1 MDSYAFDTPDSEQ
14 GPDSNFIQ
22 LLPVILWQRK
32 WWIIIPALLG
42 IVGAIAAI
50 ILIPPIYR
58 SNAIMLVQSPQ
69 LPTEV
74 IGAGDL
80 DVVDRR
86 IARIREQV
94 TARPELIAL
103 IERHDL
109 YGSERRSDP
118 LSEVI
123 ADMREAI
130 TLTPSSS
137 ATPDANAANQKTI
150 AFELA
155 FDYREPAATQAVVQD
170 LMNRIL
176 QLDASGN
183 VEQATNTVQFLTDQS
198 KGLELQIA
206 DLQGKIS
213 QINARNGG
221 VLSGGSM
228 IVGGAS
234 GSYDVQIASLQRD
247 NQSLVQQRNV
257 AQTSDIRDPVVAA
270 AEQRL
275 AAARAIFSETHPDV
289 VVAKQNL
296 VQARELAKSNTRK
309 IPVDVIDQQ
318 IAFNNSQ
325 IAALRAAKAGEQAQ
339 VNSQLSAQA
348 RAPLVQQ
355 QISDLQLRLTS
366 VNEQYE
372 EIQTRLLA
380 ARAGVRA
387 EDEQMSER
395 LSVVEPPVIP
405 DSPSWPDRWL
415 LALGGIGGGLALGL
429 MLALAI
435 ELMLRPIRGPAALY
449 NIMGAAPLGVIPV
462 VTPKNDKKRKW
473 PKFAFSRATG
483 SN

>member
-1 MDSYAFDTPDSEQ
+1 MENYGFDASDSDESS
-14 GPDSNFIQ
+14 GNNFIQ
-22 LLPVILWQRK
+22 LLPVILWQRR
-32 WWIIIPALLG
+32 WWIIIPALIG
-42 IVGAIAAI
+42 IISAIAAI
-50 ILIPPIYR
+50 FLISPVYR
-58 SNAIMLVQSPQ
+58 SNAVMLVQSPQ
-69 LPTEV
+69 LPTDV
-74 IGAGDL
+74 VGVDDL

-103 IERHDL
+103 IERHGL
-109 YGSERRSDP
+109 YESERRSDP

-123 ADMREAI
+123 ENMREAI
-130 TLTPSSS
+130 TLAPSTS
-137 ATPDANAANQKTI
+137 AGPNNAANPKTI

-155 FDYREPAATQAVVQD
+155 FDYREPTATQAVVQD

-183 VEQATNTVQFLTDQS
+183 VEQATNTMQFLTDQS
-198 KGLELQIA
+198 KGLEAQIVE
-206 DLQGKIS
+206 LQGKIS

-228 IVGGAS
+228 IVNGAS

-257 AQTSDIRDPVVAA
+257 AQTSDVRDPIVSA

-275 AAARAIFSETHPDV
+275 AAARAVYSETHPDV

-296 VQARELAKSNTRK
+296 VEAKELAKSNTRK

-325 IAALRAAKAGEQAQ
+325 IAALRAAKTGEQAQ

-355 QISDLQLRLTS
+355 QIGDLQLRLTS
-366 VNEQYE
+366 VNQQYE
-372 EIQTRLLA
+372 EVQERLLA

-405 DSPSWPDRWL
+405 DSPSWPDRL
-415 LALGGIGGGLALGL
+415 KLALGGIGGGLGLGFI
-429 MLALAI
+429 LAFAI
-435 ELMLRPIRGPAALY
+435 ETLLRPIRGPAALN

-462 VTPKNDKKRKW
+462 VKPKAQKKRSW
-473 PKFAFSRATG
+473 AGFAFPRVTG
-483 SN
+483 SK

>member
-1 MDSYAFDTPDSEQ
+1 MDNFSFDSAEAEHSS
-14 GPDSNFIQ
+14 DSNFIQ

-32 WWIIIPALLG
+32 WWIIIPTVLG
-42 IVGAIAAI
+42 ILAAIAAI
-50 ILIPPIYR
+50 LLISPVYR
-58 SNAIMLVQSPQ
+58 SNAVMLVQSPQ

-74 IGAGDL
+74 IGKDDV

-103 IERHDL
+103 IERHGL
-109 YGSERRSDP
+109 YASERRSTP

-123 ADMREAI
+123 EDMREAI
-130 TLTPSSS
+130 TLTPTKSS
-137 ATPDANAANQKTI
+137 APDNTANQRTI

-155 FDYREPAATQAVVQD
+155 FNYRQPAETQAVVQD

-198 KGLELQIA
+198 KDLETQIA
-206 DLQGKIS
+206 TLQGRIS

-221 VLSGGSM
+221 VLSAGGM
-228 IVGGAS
+228 IVNGAS
-234 GSYDVQIASLQRD
+234 GSYDVQIAALQRD
-247 NQSLVQQRNV
+247 NQSLVQQRNA
-257 AQTSDIRDPVVAA
+257 AQSSDTRDPIVSA

-275 AAARAIFSETHPDV
+275 AAARAIYSESHPDV

-296 VQARELAKSNTRK
+296 VQARELAKSNIRK

-325 IAALRAAKAGEQAQ
+325 IAALRSAKAGEQAQ
-339 VNSQLSAQA
+339 VSSQLSAQS
-348 RAPLVQQ
+348 RAPLIQQ
-355 QISDLQLRLTS
+355 QIGDLQSRLTA
-366 VNEQYE
+366 VNAQYE
-372 EIQTRLLA
+372 EVQGRLLA

-405 DSPSWPDRWL
+405 DSPSWPDRL
-415 LALGGIGGGLALGL
+415 ILALGGVGGGLALGFL
-429 MLALAI
+429 LAFAI
-435 ELMLRPIRGPAALY
+435 ELFLRPIRGPGALQ
-449 NIMGAAPLGVIPV
+449 NIPGATPLGMVPIVAPNV
-462 VTPKNDKKRKW
+462 VAKSGLRSLK
-473 PKFAFSRATG
+473 FSRP
-483 SN
+483 

>member
-1 MDSYAFDTPDSEQ
+1 MDNFSFDMPDTDHKSE
-14 GPDSNFIQ
+14 SNFVQ

-32 WWIIIPALLG
+32 WWIIVPSILG
-42 IVGAIAAI
+42 IVAAIAAI
-50 ILIPPIYR
+50 VLISPVYR
-58 SNAIMLVQSPQ
+58 SNAVMLVQSPQ

-74 IGAGDL
+74 IGSD
-80 DVVDRR
+80 DVDIVDRR

-103 IERHDL
+103 IERHGL
-109 YGSERRSDP
+109 YASERRSSP

-123 ADMREAI
+123 EDMREAI
-130 TLTPSSS
+130 TLTPTKSS
-137 ATPDANAANQKTI
+137 APDNAANQRTI

-155 FDYREPAATQAVVQD
+155 FDYRQPAQTQAVVQD
-170 LMNRIL
+170 VMNRIL

-183 VEQATNTVQFLTDQS
+183 VEQANNTVQFLTDQS
-198 KGLELQIA
+198 KGLDLQITE
-206 DLQGKIS
+206 LQGKIS

-228 IVGGAS
+228 IVNGAS

-257 AQTSDIRDPVVAA
+257 AQTSDARDPVVAA

-275 AAARAIFSETHPDV
+275 AAARAVFSETHPDV

-296 VQARELAKSNTRK
+296 VQARELAKSNSRK

-318 IAFNNSQ
+318 ISFNNSQ
-325 IAALRAAKAGEQAQ
+325 IGALRAAKTGEQSQ
-339 VNSQLSAQA
+339 VNSQLSAQS

-372 EIQTRLLA
+372 EVQSRLMA
-380 ARAGVRA
+380 ARAGARA

-405 DSPSWPDRWL
+405 DSPSWPDRL
-415 LALGGIGGGLALGL
+415 MLAIGGIGGGLALGL
-429 MLALAI
+429 LLAFAI
-435 ELMLRPIRGPAALY
+435 ELFLGPIRSPAALQ
-449 NIMGAAPLGVIPV
+449 NVTGAAPLGIIPV
-462 VTPKNDKKRKW
+462 VVPKLSAKRKW
-473 PKFAFSRATG
+473 RGYNFLRA
-483 SN
+483 

>member
-1 MDSYAFDTPDSEQ
+1 MDNYAFDTSDSDQ

-22 LLPVILWQRK
+22 MLPVILWQRR
-32 WWIIIPALLG
+32 WWIIIPALVG
-42 IVGAIAAI
+42 ILASIAAV
-50 ILIPPIYR
+50 ILIPPVYR
-58 SNAIMLVQSPQ
+58 SNAVMLVQSPQ

-74 IGAGDL
+74 IGAD
-80 DVVDRR
+80 DVDIVDRR

-103 IERHDL
+103 IERHGL
-109 YGSERRSDP
+109 YDSERRSDP

-123 ADMREAI
+123 ENMREAI
-130 TLTPSSS
+130 TLTPSQSS
-137 ATPDANAANQKTI
+137 APDNSANQKTI

-155 FDYREPAATQAVVQD
+155 FDYREPVAAQAVVQD

-183 VEQATNTVQFLTDQS
+183 VEQAANTVQFLTDQA
-198 KGLELQIA
+198 KGLETQIA
-206 DLQGKIS
+206 DIQSKIAL
-213 QINARNGG
+213 INARNGG
-221 VLSGGSM
+221 VLSAGSM
-228 IVGGAS
+228 VIGGAS
-234 GSYDVQIASLQRD
+234 GSYDVQIAALQRD
-247 NQSLVQQRNV
+247 NQSLVQQRNI

-275 AAARAIFSETHPDV
+275 AAARAMFSETHPDV
-289 VVAKQNL
+289 IAANQNL

-309 IPVDVIDQQ
+309 LPVDTIDQQ

-325 IAALRAAKAGEQAQ
+325 IAALRAAKSGEQAQ
-339 VNSQLSAQA
+339 VNSQLSSQA

-355 QISDLQLRLTS
+355 QIADLQLRLTS
-366 VNEQYE
+366 VNQQYE
-372 EIQTRLLA
+372 EVQTRLLA

-405 DSPSWPDRWL
+405 DSPSWPNRWI
-415 LALGGIGGGLALGL
+415 LALGGIGAGLALGV
-429 MLALAI
+429 MLAFAI
-435 ELMLRPIRGPAALY
+435 EFLLRPIRGPAALY

-462 VTPKNDKKRKW
+462 VAHKAIKKRRW
-473 PKFAFSRATG
+473 SKFAFSRAPK

>member
-1 MDSYAFDTPDSEQ
+1 MDGYGLDVSDSDQ
-14 GPDSNFIQ
+14 NSDNNFIQ
-22 LLPVILWQRK
+22 MLPVILWQRK
-32 WWIIIPALLG
+32 WLVIVPTLIG

-50 ILIPPIYR
+50 ILIPPVYR

-74 IGAGDL
+74 IGKADL

-86 IARIREQV
+86 IARIREQI
-94 TARPELIAL
+94 TSRPELIAL
-103 IERHDL
+103 IERHGL
-109 YGSERRSDP
+109 YDSERRSDP

-123 ADMREAI
+123 ENMREAI
-130 TLTPSSS
+130 TLTPSRS
-137 ATPDANAANQKTI
+137 ATPDNANIQTTI

-155 FDYREPAATQAVVQD
+155 FDYREPTATQAVVQD

-183 VEQATNTVQFLTDQS
+183 IEQATNTVQFLTDQS
-198 KGLELQIA
+198 KTQEGEIA
-206 DLQGKIS
+206 DLQSKIA

-228 IVGGAS
+228 IVNGAS

-257 AQTSDIRDPVVAA
+257 AQTSDVRDPIVAA

-275 AAARAIFSETHPDV
+275 AAARAVYSESHPDV

-325 IAALRAAKAGEQAQ
+325 MAALRAAKAGEQAQ

-355 QISDLQLRLTS
+355 QIADLQLRLTS

-372 EIQTRLLA
+372 EVQTRLLA

-405 DSPSWPDRWL
+405 DSPSWPDRL
-415 LALGGIGGGLALGL
+415 KLALGGIGGGLAMGFI
-429 MLALAI
+429 LAYAI
-435 ELMLRPIRGPAALY
+435 ELLLRPIRGPTALY
-449 NIMGAAPLGVIPV
+449 KIMGAAPLGVIPV
-462 VTPKNDKKRKW
+462 VKPKMPKKRKW
-473 PKFAFSRATG
+473 GLFAFPRVTG

>member
-1 MDSYAFDTPDSEQ
+1 MDNYAFDTPDSDQ
-14 GPDSNFIQ
+14 GSDNNFIK
-22 LLPVILWQRK
+22 LLPVILWQRR
-32 WWIIIPALLG
+32 WWIFIPALVG
-42 IVGAIAAI
+42 IVAAIAAI
-50 ILIPPIYR
+50 LLIPPVYR
-58 SNAIMLVQSPQ
+58 SNAVMLVQSPQ

-74 IGAGDL
+74 IGAEGV

-103 IERHDL
+103 IERHGL
-109 YGSERRSDP
+109 YDSERRSSP

-123 ADMREAI
+123 QDMREAI
-130 TLTPSSS
+130 TLTPSQTSMPDNSS
-137 ATPDANAANQKTI
+137 NQKTI

-155 FDYREPAATQAVVQD
+155 FEYRAPAEAQAVVQD

-198 KGLELQIA
+198 KGLEAQIT

-213 QINARNGG
+213 LINARNGS
-221 VLSGGSM
+221 VLSAGGM

-234 GSYDVQIASLQRD
+234 GSYDVQIAALQRD
-247 NQSLVQQRNV
+247 NQSLIQQRNV
-257 AQTSDIRDPVVAA
+257 AQTSDIRDPVVSA

-275 AAARAIFSETHPDV
+275 AAARAMFSETHPDV
-289 VVAKQNL
+289 VSAKQNL

-309 IPVDVIDQQ
+309 IPVDTIDQQ
-318 IAFNNSQ
+318 IAFNNAQ
-325 IAALRAAKAGEQAQ
+325 IAALRSAKASEQAQ
-339 VNSQLSAQA
+339 VNSQLSSQA

-355 QISDLQLRLTS
+355 QIADLQLRLTS

-372 EIQTRLLA
+372 EVQARLLA

-405 DSPSWPDRWL
+405 DSPSWPDRLL
-415 LALGGIGGGLALGL
+415 LAFVGIGGGLALGL

-435 ELMLRPIRGPAALY
+435 ELLLRPIRGPAALQ

-462 VTPKNDKKRKW
+462 VTPKGSKKRKW
-473 PKFAFSRATG
+473 HSFKFSRATG
-483 SN
+483 SD

>member
-1 MDSYAFDTPDSEQ
+1 MDNYAFDTSDTEQ
-14 GPDSNFIQ
+14 TSDGNFIQ

-32 WWIIIPALLG
+32 WWIVIPAVVG
-42 IVGAIAAI
+42 ILAAVGAIF
-50 ILIPPIYR
+50 LIPPVYR

-74 IGAGDL
+74 IGASEL

-103 IERHDL
+103 IERHGL
-109 YGSERRSDP
+109 YDSERRSDP

-123 ADMREAI
+123 EDMREAI
-130 TLTPSSS
+130 TLTPSQTS
-137 ATPDANAANQKTI
+137 TPDNSSTQKTI

-155 FDYREPAATQAVVQD
+155 YDYREPTATQAVVQD

-198 KGLELQIA
+198 KGLETQIN
-206 DLQGKIS
+206 DLQGRIA

-221 VLSGGSM
+221 VLSSGGM

-234 GSYDVQIASLQRD
+234 GSYDVQIAALQRD
-247 NQSLVQQRNV
+247 NQSLIQQRNI
-257 AQTSDIRDPVVAA
+257 AQTSDVRDPIVSA

-275 AAARAIFSETHPDV
+275 AAARAMFSDSHPDV
-289 VVAKQNL
+289 ISARQNL
-296 VQARELAKSNTRK
+296 AQARELAKSNTRK
-309 IPVDVIDQQ
+309 IPVDTIDQQ

-325 IAALRAAKAGEQAQ
+325 ISALRAAKAGEQAQ
-339 VNSQLSAQA
+339 VNSQLSSQA

-355 QISDLQLRLTS
+355 QIADLQLRLTS

-372 EIQTRLLA
+372 EVQTRLLA

-405 DSPSWPDRWL
+405 DSPSWPDRWI
-415 LALGGIGGGLALGL
+415 LALGGIGGGLVLGL
-429 MLALAI
+429 IFALAI
-435 ELMLRPIRGPAALY
+435 ELLLRPIRGPAALY
-449 NIMGAAPLGVIPV
+449 HIMGAAPLGVIPV
-462 VTPKNDKKRKW
+462 VAPKTTQKRKW
-473 PKFAFSRATG
+473 RGFTFSRPTG
-483 SN
+483 TN

>member
-1 MDSYAFDTPDSEQ
+1 MDNYAFDTPDSDQ

-22 LLPVILWQRK
+22 MLPVILWQRR
-32 WWIIIPALLG
+32 WWIIIPALVG
-42 IVGAIAAI
+42 ILASIAAVV
-50 ILIPPIYR
+50 LIPPVYR
-58 SNAIMLVQSPQ
+58 SNAVMLVQSPQ

-74 IGAGDL
+74 IGAD
-80 DVVDRR
+80 DVDIVDRR

-103 IERHDL
+103 IERHGL
-109 YGSERRSDP
+109 YESERRSDP

-123 ADMREAI
+123 ENMREAI
-130 TLTPSSS
+130 TLTPSQSS
-137 ATPDANAANQKTI
+137 APDNSANQKTI

-155 FDYREPAATQAVVQD
+155 FDYREPVAAQAVVQD

-183 VEQATNTVQFLTDQS
+183 VEQAANTVQFLTDQA
-198 KGLELQIA
+198 KGLETQIA
-206 DLQGKIS
+206 DIQSKIAL
-213 QINARNGG
+213 INARNGG
-221 VLSGGSM
+221 VLSAGSM
-228 IVGGAS
+228 VIGGAS
-234 GSYDVQIASLQRD
+234 GSYDVQIAALQRD
-247 NQSLVQQRNV
+247 NQSLVQQRNI

-275 AAARAIFSETHPDV
+275 AAARAMFSETHPDV
-289 VVAKQNL
+289 IAANQNL

-309 IPVDVIDQQ
+309 LPVDTIDQQ

-325 IAALRAAKAGEQAQ
+325 IAALRAAKSGEQAQ
-339 VNSQLSAQA
+339 VNSQLSSQA

-355 QISDLQLRLTS
+355 QIADLQLRLTS
-366 VNEQYE
+366 VNQQYE
-372 EIQTRLLA
+372 EVQTRLLA

-405 DSPSWPDRWL
+405 DSPSWPNRL
-415 LALGGIGGGLALGL
+415 ILALGGIGAGLALGV
-429 MLALAI
+429 MLAFAI
-435 ELMLRPIRGPAALY
+435 EFLLRPIRGPAALY

-462 VTPKNDKKRKW
+462 VTHKAIKKRRW
-473 PKFAFSRATG
+473 SKFAFSRAPK

>member
-1 MDSYAFDTPDSEQ
+1 MDNYGFDTPDSGQ
-14 GPDSNFIQ
+14 GSDSNFIQ
-22 LLPVILWQRK
+22 LLPVILWQRR
-32 WWIIIPALLG
+32 WWIIIPAILG

-50 ILIPPIYR
+50 LLIPPVYR
-58 SNAIMLVQSPQ
+58 SNAVMLVQSPQ
-69 LPTEV
+69 LPTDV
-74 IGAGDL
+74 IGTDDI

-86 IARIREQV
+86 IARIRQQV

-103 IERHDL
+103 IERHGL
-109 YGSERRSDP
+109 YDSERRSNP

-123 ADMREAI
+123 ENMREAI
-130 TLTPSSS
+130 TLTPSQT
-137 ATPDANAANQKTI
+137 ATPDNASNQKTI

-155 FDYREPAATQAVVQD
+155 FDYHEPTATQAVVQD

-198 KGLELQIA
+198 KGLEAQIA

-213 QINARNGG
+213 QITARNGG
-221 VLSGGSM
+221 VLAGGSM
-228 IVGGAS
+228 IVNGAS
-234 GSYDVQIASLQRD
+234 GSYDVQIAALQRD

-257 AQTSDIRDPVVAA
+257 AQTSDIRDPIVSA

-275 AAARAIFSETHPDV
+275 AAARAIYSETHPDV

-296 VQARELAKSNTRK
+296 VEARELAKTNTRK

-325 IAALRAAKAGEQAQ
+325 IGALRAAKSSEQAQ

-355 QISDLQLRLTS
+355 QIGDLQLRLTA

-372 EIQTRLLA
+372 EVQTRLLA

-405 DSPSWPDRWL
+405 DSPSWPDRWI
-415 LALGGIGGGLALGL
+415 LALGGIGGGLGLGL
-429 MLALAI
+429 VLAFAI
-435 ELMLRPIRGPAALY
+435 ELLFRPIRGPAALQ

-462 VTPKNDKKRKW
+462 VTPKATKKRTW
-473 PKFAFSRATG
+473 RSFAFSRASD

>member
-1 MDSYAFDTPDSEQ
+1 MDNYGFDTPDSAQ
-14 GPDSNFIQ
+14 SSDSNFIQ
-22 LLPVILWQRK
+22 LIPVILWQRK
-32 WWIIIPALLG
+32 WWIILPTVLGVVAAL
-42 IVGAIAAI
+42 AAV
-50 ILIPPIYR
+50 LFIPPVYR
-58 SNAIMLVQSPQ
+58 ANAVMLVQSPQ

-74 IGAGDL
+74 IGTDEL

-103 IERHDL
+103 IERHGL
-109 YGSERRSDP
+109 YDSERKSDP

-123 ADMREAI
+123 KDMRDAI
-130 TLTPSSS
+130 TLTPTQSS
-137 ATPDANAANQKTI
+137 TPDNASNQKTI

-176 QLDASGN
+176 QLDSSGN

-198 KGLELQIA
+198 KGLEAQIA

-213 QINARNGG
+213 AINARNGG

-228 IVGGAS
+228 ILSGAS

-257 AQTSDIRDPVVAA
+257 AQTSDVRDPVVSA

-275 AAARAIFSETHPDV
+275 AAARAVYSETHPDV

-296 VQARELAKSNTRK
+296 EQAKELAKSNTRK

-339 VNSQLSAQA
+339 VSSQLSAQA

-355 QISDLQLRLTS
+355 QIADLQQSLNA
-366 VNEQYE
+366 VNEQYKE
-372 EIQTRLLA
+372 VQTRLLA

-395 LSVVEPPVIP
+395 LSVIEPPVIP
-405 DSPSWPDRWL
+405 DSPSWPNRL
-415 LALGGIGGGLALGL
+415 ILALGGIGGGLALGVL
-429 MLALAI
+429 LAFAI
-435 ELMLRPIRGPAALY
+435 ELLLRPIRGPAALQ
-449 NIMGAAPLGVIPV
+449 NIMGTAPLGVIPV
-462 VTPKNDKKRKW
+462 VAPKATKKRKLFG
-473 PKFAFSRATG
+473 FAFLRATD

>member
-1 MDSYAFDTPDSEQ
+1 MDSYAFDSADAEQNSE
-14 GPDSNFIQ
+14 SNFIP
-22 LLPVILWQRK
+22 LLPVILWQRR
-32 WWIIIPALLG
+32 WWVIIPALIG
-42 IVGAIAAI
+42 IVAAIAGI
-50 ILIPPIYR
+50 FLIPPAYR
-58 SNAIMLVQSPQ
+58 ANAVMLVQSPQ
-69 LPTEV
+69 LPTDV
-74 IGAGDL
+74 IGKDDL

-94 TARPELIAL
+94 TARPELFAL
-103 IERHDL
+103 IERHGL
-109 YGSERRSDP
+109 YDSERKSDP

-123 ADMREAI
+123 KDMRDAI
-130 TLTPSSS
+130 TLTPTQASG
-137 ATPDANAANQKTI
+137 PDIGSGQKTI

-155 FDYREPAATQAVVQD
+155 FSYREPNATQAVVQD

-183 VEQATNTVQFLTDQS
+183 VEQATNTVQFLTDQA
-198 KGLELQIA
+198 KGLESQIT

-213 QINARNGG
+213 AINARNGG
-221 VLSGGSM
+221 VLAGGNM
-228 IVGGAS
+228 IVAGAS

-257 AQTSDIRDPVVAA
+257 AQTSDVRDPVVSA

-275 AAARAIFSETHPDV
+275 AAVRAVYSETHPDV
-289 VVAKQNL
+289 IVAKQNL
-296 VQARELAKSNTRK
+296 AQAQELAKSNTRK

-339 VNSQLSAQA
+339 VNAQLSSQA

-355 QISDLQLRLTS
+355 QISDLQQSLTA
-366 VNEQYE
+366 VNEQYQE
-372 EIQTRLLA
+372 VQTRLLA
-380 ARAGVRA
+380 AKAGVRA

-405 DSPSWPDRWL
+405 DSPSKPNRLL
-415 LALGGIGGGLALGL
+415 LALGGIGGGLAMGIF
-429 MLALAI
+429 LAFAI
-435 ELMLRPIRGPAALY
+435 ELFLKPIRSPAALQ

-462 VTPKNDKKRKW
+462 VTAKATKKRKW
-473 PKFAFSRATG
+473 FGLPFSRATD
-483 SN
+483 SF

>member
-1 MDSYAFDTPDSEQ
+1 MDNFSFDMPDTDHKSE
-14 GPDSNFIQ
+14 SNFVQ

-32 WWIIIPALLG
+32 WWIIVPSILG
-42 IVGAIAAI
+42 IVAAIAAI
-50 ILIPPIYR
+50 VLISPVYR
-58 SNAIMLVQSPQ
+58 SNAVMLVQSPQ

-74 IGAGDL
+74 IGSD
-80 DVVDRR
+80 DVDIVDRR

-103 IERHDL
+103 IERHGL
-109 YGSERRSDP
+109 YASERRSSP

-123 ADMREAI
+123 EDMREAI
-130 TLTPSSS
+130 TLTPTKSS
-137 ATPDANAANQKTI
+137 APDNAANQRTI

-155 FDYREPAATQAVVQD
+155 FDYRQPAQTQAVVQD
-170 LMNRIL
+170 VMNRIL

-183 VEQATNTVQFLTDQS
+183 VEQANNTVQFLTDQS
-198 KGLELQIA
+198 KGLDLQITE
-206 DLQGKIS
+206 LQGKIS

-228 IVGGAS
+228 IVNGAS

-257 AQTSDIRDPVVAA
+257 AQTSDARDPVVAA

-275 AAARAIFSETHPDV
+275 AAARAVFSETHPDV

-296 VQARELAKSNTRK
+296 VQARELAKSNSRK

-318 IAFNNSQ
+318 ISFNNSQ
-325 IAALRAAKAGEQAQ
+325 IGALRAAKTGEQSQ
-339 VNSQLSAQA
+339 VNSQLSAQS

-372 EIQTRLLA
+372 EVQSRLMA
-380 ARAGVRA
+380 ARAGARA

-405 DSPSWPDRWL
+405 DSPSWPDRL
-415 LALGGIGGGLALGL
+415 MLAIGGIGGGLALGL
-429 MLALAI
+429 LLAFAI
-435 ELMLRPIRGPAALY
+435 ELFLGPIRSPAALQ
-449 NIMGAAPLGVIPV
+449 NVTGAAPLGIIPV
-462 VTPKNDKKRKW
+462 VVPKLSAKRKW
-473 PKFAFSRATG
+473 RGYNF
-483 SN
+483 

>member
-1 MDSYAFDTPDSEQ
+1 MDNYAFDTPDSEQ
-14 GPDSNFIQ
+14 SSNSNFIQ
-22 LLPVILWQRK
+22 LLPVILWQRR
-32 WWIIIPALLG
+32 WWIIIPVLVG
-42 IVGAIAAI
+42 ILAAI
-50 ILIPPIYR
+50 VAIVMISPVYR
-58 SNAIMLVQSPQ
+58 SNAVMLVQSPQ

-74 IGAGDL
+74 IGADEG

-86 IARIREQV
+86 IARIRQQV

-103 IERHDL
+103 IERHGL
-109 YGSERRSDP
+109 YDSERRSNP

-123 ADMREAI
+123 EDMREAI
-130 TLTPSSS
+130 TLTPSQSTS
-137 ATPDANAANQKTI
+137 PDNAANQKTI

-176 QLDASGN
+176 ELDASGN
-183 VEQATNTVQFLTDQS
+183 VEQAANTVQFLTDQS
-198 KGLELQIA
+198 TELETQIA
-206 DLQGKIS
+206 DIQGKIA

-221 VLSGGSM
+221 VLSAGTM
-228 IVGGAS
+228 VVGGAS
-234 GSYDVQIASLQRD
+234 GSYDVQIAALQRD

-275 AAARAIFSETHPDV
+275 ASARAIFSETHPDV
-289 VVAKQNL
+289 VAAKQNL

-309 IPVDVIDQQ
+309 IPVDTIDQQ

-325 IAALRAAKAGEQAQ
+325 IAALRAAKSGEQAQ
-339 VNSQLSAQA
+339 VNSQLSSQA

-355 QISDLQLRLTS
+355 QIADLQLRLTS
-366 VNEQYE
+366 VNDQYE
-372 EIQTRLLA
+372 EVQTRLLA

-405 DSPSWPDRWL
+405 DSPSWPDRLL

-429 MLALAI
+429 VLAFAI
-435 ELMLRPIRGPAALY
+435 ELFLRPIRGPAALN
-449 NIMGAAPLGVIPV
+449 NIMGATPLGVIPV
-462 VTPKNDKKRKW
+462 VTPKNVKKRRW
-473 PKFAFSRATG
+473 SNFGFSRVPEA
-483 SN
+483 N

>member
-1 MDSYAFDTPDSEQ
+1 MDNYGFDTPDSGQ
-14 GPDSNFIQ
+14 GSDSNFIQ
-22 LLPVILWQRK
+22 LLPVILWQRR
-32 WWIIIPALLG
+32 WWIMIPAILG

-50 ILIPPIYR
+50 LLIPPVYR
-58 SNAIMLVQSPQ
+58 SNAVMLVQSPQ
-69 LPTEV
+69 LPTDV
-74 IGAGDL
+74 IGTDDI

-86 IARIREQV
+86 IARIRQQV

-103 IERHDL
+103 IERHGL
-109 YGSERRSDP
+109 YDSERRSNP

-123 ADMREAI
+123 EDMREAI
-130 TLTPSSS
+130 TLTPSQT
-137 ATPDANAANQKTI
+137 ATPDNASNQKTI

-155 FDYREPAATQAVVQD
+155 FDYREPTATQAVVQD

-198 KGLELQIA
+198 KGLEAQIA

-213 QINARNGG
+213 QITARNGG
-221 VLSGGSM
+221 VLAGGSM
-228 IVGGAS
+228 IVNGAS
-234 GSYDVQIASLQRD
+234 GSYDVQIAALQRD

-257 AQTSDIRDPVVAA
+257 AQTSDIRDPIVSA

-296 VQARELAKSNTRK
+296 VEARELAKTNTRK

-325 IAALRAAKAGEQAQ
+325 IAALRAAKSGEQAQ
-339 VNSQLSAQA
+339 VNSQLSSQA

-355 QISDLQLRLTS
+355 QIGDLQLRLTA

-372 EIQTRLLA
+372 EVQTRLLA

-405 DSPSWPDRWL
+405 DSPSWPDRWI
-415 LALGGIGGGLALGL
+415 LALGGIVGGLALGFV
-429 MLALAI
+429 LAFSI
-435 ELMLRPIRGPAALY
+435 ELLLRPIRGPAALQ

-462 VTPKNDKKRKW
+462 VTPKPANKRTW
-473 PKFAFSRATG
+473 RRFAFPRSSG

>member
-1 MDSYAFDTPDSEQ
+1 MDNYGFDTPDSDQ
-14 GPDSNFIQ
+14 GSDGNFIQ
-22 LLPVILWQRK
+22 LIPVILWQRR
-32 WWIIIPALLG
+32 WWIIIPTLLG

-50 ILIPPIYR
+50 ILISPVYR
-58 SNAIMLVQSPQ
+58 SNAVMLVQSPQ
-69 LPTEV
+69 LPTDV
-74 IGAGDL
+74 IGTDDV

-86 IARIREQV
+86 IARIRQQV

-103 IERHDL
+103 IERHGL
-109 YGSERRSDP
+109 YDSERRSDP

-123 ADMREAI
+123 EDMREAI
-130 TLTPSSS
+130 TLTPSQTT
-137 ATPDANAANQKTI
+137 TPDNTPNQKTI

-155 FDYREPAATQAVVQD
+155 FDYREPTATQAVVQD

-198 KGLELQIA
+198 KGLEAQIA

-213 QINARNGG
+213 QITARNGG
-221 VLSGGSM
+221 VLSGASM
-228 IVGGAS
+228 IVNSAS
-234 GSYDVQIASLQRD
+234 GSYDVQIAALQRD
-247 NQSLVQQRNV
+247 NQALVQQRNV
-257 AQTSDIRDPVVAA
+257 AQTSDIRDPIVSA

-275 AAARAIFSETHPDV
+275 AAARAIYSETHPDV

-296 VQARELAKSNTRK
+296 VEARELAKTNTRK

-325 IAALRAAKAGEQAQ
+325 IAALRGAKSGEQAQ

-355 QISDLQLRLTS
+355 QIGDLQLRLTA

-372 EIQTRLLA
+372 EVQARLLA

-405 DSPSWPDRWL
+405 DSPSWPDRLL

-429 MLALAI
+429 LLALAI
-435 ELMLRPIRGPAALY
+435 EFLLRPIRGPEALH

-462 VTPKNDKKRKW
+462 VTPKTTKKRKW
-473 PKFAFSRATG
+473 HDFAFLRALG

>member
-1 MDSYAFDTPDSEQ
+1 MDNYGFDTPDSGQ
-14 GPDSNFIQ
+14 GSDSNFIQ
-22 LLPVILWQRK
+22 LLPVILWQRR
-32 WWIIIPALLG
+32 WWIMIPAILG

-50 ILIPPIYR
+50 LLIPPVYR
-58 SNAIMLVQSPQ
+58 SNAVMLVQSPQ
-69 LPTEV
+69 LPTDV
-74 IGAGDL
+74 IGTDDI

-103 IERHDL
+103 IERHGL
-109 YGSERRSDP
+109 YDSERRSNP

-123 ADMREAI
+123 EDMREAI
-130 TLTPSSS
+130 SLTPSQTT
-137 ATPDANAANQKTI
+137 TPDNASNQKTI

-198 KGLELQIA
+198 KGLEAQIA

-213 QINARNGG
+213 QITARNGG
-221 VLSGGSM
+221 VLAGGSM
-228 IVGGAS
+228 IVNGAS
-234 GSYDVQIASLQRD
+234 GSYDVQIAALQRD

-257 AQTSDIRDPVVAA
+257 AQTSDIRDPVVSA

-296 VQARELAKSNTRK
+296 VEARELAKTNTRK

-325 IAALRAAKAGEQAQ
+325 IAALRAARSGEQAQ

-355 QISDLQLRLTS
+355 QIGDLQLRLTA
-366 VNEQYE
+366 VNGQYE
-372 EIQTRLLA
+372 EVQARLLA

-405 DSPSWPDRWL
+405 DSPSWPDRWI
-415 LALGGIGGGLALGL
+415 LALAGIGGGLALGFV
-429 MLALAI
+429 LAFAI
-435 ELMLRPIRGPAALY
+435 ELLLRPIRGPAALQ

-462 VTPKNDKKRKW
+462 VTPKTTKKRTW
-473 PKFAFSRATG
+473 RGFAFSRASD

>member
-1 MDSYAFDTPDSEQ
+1 MDNYGFDTPDSGQ
-14 GPDSNFIQ
+14 GSDSNFIQ
-22 LLPVILWQRK
+22 LLPVMLWHRR
-32 WWIIIPALLG
+32 WWIIIPAMLG

-50 ILIPPIYR
+50 LLIPPVYR
-58 SNAIMLVQSPQ
+58 SNAVMLVQSPQ
-69 LPTEV
+69 LPTDV
-74 IGAGDL
+74 IGTDDI

-103 IERHDL
+103 IERHGL
-109 YGSERRSDP
+109 YDSERRSNP

-123 ADMREAI
+123 EDMREAI
-130 TLTPSSS
+130 SLTPSQTT
-137 ATPDANAANQKTI
+137 TPDNASNQKTI

-198 KGLELQIA
+198 KGLEAQIA

-213 QINARNGG
+213 QITARNGG
-221 VLSGGSM
+221 VLAGGSM
-228 IVGGAS
+228 IVNGAS
-234 GSYDVQIASLQRD
+234 GSYDVQIAALQRD

-257 AQTSDIRDPVVAA
+257 AQTSDIRDPVVSA

-296 VQARELAKSNTRK
+296 VEARELAKTNTRK

-325 IAALRAAKAGEQAQ
+325 IAALRAARSGEQAQ

-355 QISDLQLRLTS
+355 QIGDLQLRLTA
-366 VNEQYE
+366 VNGQYE
-372 EIQTRLLA
+372 EVQARLLA

-405 DSPSWPDRWL
+405 DSPSWPDRWI
-415 LALGGIGGGLALGL
+415 LALAGIGGGLALGFV
-429 MLALAI
+429 LAFAI
-435 ELMLRPIRGPAALY
+435 ELLLRPIRGPAALK
-449 NIMGAAPLGVIPV
+449 NIIGAAPLGVIPV
-462 VTPKNDKKRKW
+462 VTPKTTKKRTW
-473 PKFAFSRATG
+473 RSFAFLRASD

>member
-1 MDSYAFDTPDSEQ
+1 MDNYAFDTPDSDQ

-22 LLPVILWQRK
+22 MLPVILWQRR
-32 WWIIIPALLG
+32 WWIIIPALVG
-42 IVGAIAAI
+42 ILASIAAV
-50 ILIPPIYR
+50 ILIPPVYR
-58 SNAIMLVQSPQ
+58 SNAVMLVQSPQ

-74 IGAGDL
+74 IGAD
-80 DVVDRR
+80 DVDIVDRR

-103 IERHDL
+103 IERHGL
-109 YGSERRSDP
+109 YDSERRSDP

-123 ADMREAI
+123 ENMREAI
-130 TLTPSSS
+130 TLTPSQSS
-137 ATPDANAANQKTI
+137 APDNSANQKTI

-155 FDYREPAATQAVVQD
+155 FDYREPVAAQAVVQD

-183 VEQATNTVQFLTDQS
+183 VEQAANTVQFLTDQA
-198 KGLELQIA
+198 KGLETQIA
-206 DLQGKIS
+206 DIQSKIAL
-213 QINARNGG
+213 INARNGG
-221 VLSGGSM
+221 VLSAGSM
-228 IVGGAS
+228 VIGGAS
-234 GSYDVQIASLQRD
+234 GSYDVQIAALQRD
-247 NQSLVQQRNV
+247 NQSLVQQRNI

-275 AAARAIFSETHPDV
+275 AAARAMFSETHPDV
-289 VVAKQNL
+289 IAANQNL

-309 IPVDVIDQQ
+309 LPVDTIDQQ

-325 IAALRAAKAGEQAQ
+325 IAALRAAKSGEQAQ
-339 VNSQLSAQA
+339 VNSQLSSQA

-355 QISDLQLRLTS
+355 QIADLQLRLTS
-366 VNEQYE
+366 VNQQYE
-372 EIQTRLLA
+372 EVQTRLLA

-405 DSPSWPDRWL
+405 DSPSWPNRL
-415 LALGGIGGGLALGL
+415 ILALGGIGAGLALGV
-429 MLALAI
+429 MLAFAI
-435 ELMLRPIRGPAALY
+435 EFLLRPIRGPAALY

-462 VTPKNDKKRKW
+462 VTHKAIKKRRW
-473 PKFAFSRATG
+473 SKFAFSRAPK